1 MNETMG
7 GQESI
12 HSLAE
17 TRPLGALA
25 KRQVIVVLGMHRSGT
40 SAIAGVISA
49 LGVAGPRTMSK
60 PDDWNPHGYFESTLF
75 FVAFDEMLAAAG
87 SAWDDWRQLNL
98 QWLHSKAAEH
108 HRQTIKRLLINELG
122 EEPLIFVKDPRIC
135 RFVPFMTSIFAD
147 LNLSPV
153 AILPLRNPLEVAYSL
168 KRRDKFSLPKS
179 TLLWLRHVLDAEFH
193 SRHMPR
199 CFLPY
204 REFLID
210 WRYFVGRVVEK
221 TGLIWPNCPGGAD
234 VKIDEFLSSELCHER
249 ASSDEID
256 NRPEVAPLVRET
268 YNILK
273 GIAADGEGQQM
284 LDQLDRI
291 RTRFDEACQ
300 MFGPML
306 EAEKLAM
313 ADSTLLAQ
321 RDNLAAGYGKLLAER
336 DVLTAAH
343 DRLIAEH
350 DSLIAAHNRLIA
362 EQCR

>member
-1 MNETMG
+1 
-7 GQESI
+7 
-12 HSLAE
+12 
-17 TRPLGALA
+17 
-25 KRQVIVVLGMHRSGT
+25 VIVVLGMHRSGT

-60 PDDWNPHGYFESTLF
+60 PDDWNPHGYFESTLL

-108 HRQTIKRLLINELG
+108 HRQKIKRLLINEFG

-135 RFVPFMTSIFAD
+135 RFVPFMTSIFAEV
-147 LNLSPV
+147 NLSPAAV
-153 AILPLRNPLEVAYSL
+153 LPLRNPLEVAYSL

-199 CFLPY
+199 CFFPY
-204 REFLID
+204 QDLLIN
-210 WRYFVGRVVEK
+210 WRYFVSHVVEK
-221 TGLIWPNCPGGAD
+221 TGLIWPNGLGDID
-234 VKIDEFLSSELCHER
+234 VKIDEFLSGELCHER

-268 YNILK
+268 YHILK

-284 LDQLDRI
+284 LDQLDQI
-291 RTRFDEACQ
+291 RARFDEACQ

-313 ADSTLLAQ
+313 ADSTLLAE

-336 DVLTAAH
+336 DVLAAAH
-343 DRLIAEH
+343 NRLIAEH
-350 DSLIAAHNRLIA
+350 DSLTAAHNRLIA
-362 EQCR
+362 EQ